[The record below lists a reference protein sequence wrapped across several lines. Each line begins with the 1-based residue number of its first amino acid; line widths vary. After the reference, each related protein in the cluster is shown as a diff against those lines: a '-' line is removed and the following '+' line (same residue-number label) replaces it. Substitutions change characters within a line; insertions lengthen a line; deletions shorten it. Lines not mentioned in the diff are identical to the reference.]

1 MTIQNTDLFL
11 VNRNNDSYKLTA
23 NELSTWVG
31 GGGGGDGDTYITNY
45 SGASAWGTV
54 AADAT
59 LQGGLNIASVTTSST
74 GNYTVTFQTP
84 MPDANYSVVGSTNR
98 ASNNLFAS
106 YNQTA
111 SGFSYETISS
121 DNAVRVNE
129 PASFVVNSQNALPP
143 KGGTG
148 TDAWLTCSASGGLGA
163 SFNIASVTKAQ
174 SPNGQYQVTFTT
186 PMPTADYSIQATQT
200 TGYGFINVFNKTTT
214 GFQVQCRNNVGTD
227 TDISWQASVNATNAT
242 LPQTVTQEQIESAIN
257 NPGASAWGRGE
268 ADGTLL
274 SGLNTSSVTRTEA
287 GVYDVVFSTPMPDAN
302 YSVNVTV
309 SSDNQR
315 IPLARNQTPTGF
327 TLELM
332 QTSGARADADW
343 SFTVFATNALP
354 PTGGTGTDAWAS
366 VNDDGVIESSFNIA
380 SVTRTDTGQ
389 YDVVFTTP
397 MPTAG
402 YAISGASSNET
413 NDSVARVFSYDFKTT
428 TGFSI
433 RIKDTTN
440 DFSNNKFSFN
450 VNATNATLPLTVTQ
464 EQIESAISNPGIS
477 AWADVL
483 EDGTVQGALNT
494 SSVTQT
500 STGVYDVV
508 FSTPMPSADY
518 AVSFSFEDGGN
529 KAWGQ
534 VGNGSKTATG
544 FTAEFFN
551 YTGATAG
558 GDWTYMIAATNA
570 LPLKG
575 GTGTDSWGTVQ
586 SDGTLDASFNVA
598 SVTRTATGKYDV
610 VFTTPMPTANYAVN
624 ATVFTDGTP
633 PVGWGPITGV
643 YDITTTGFSV
653 NCVSAD
659 GDNIDRDFSFTV
671 NATNA
676 VLPQAFTEQEVQ
688 QVVDL
693 AKSGVTNPGASA
705 WGDVSNDGTLL
716 NGLNVSSTSRT
727 GTGEYAVTFATPM
740 PNAEYAVTANQQE
753 YSGTF
758 ISITNKTSTGFNY
771 TASDGT
777 GAKYDTFVAF
787 QVFATNALPLTG
799 GTGTD
804 SWGSVQGDGTLGA
817 SFNVASVTRAT
828 TGRYDV
834 VFTTPMPTDDYA
846 VSGAGAENNGA
857 GIFTTELRTAT
868 GFRVVMMNNAASII
882 DFPFAFQVNAT
893 NAVLPQSFTEAQ
905 IQSVLDFIA
914 VANPAG
920 VARSWGN
927 IAADGSLV
935 SSLNVASVTRQS
947 NGVYAV
953 VFTTPMPNGDYAV
966 TGLGANNGNVTLE
979 ASNITAAG
987 FTLTSFNSGGNANDY
1002 GAMFSVFS
1010 N

>member
-11 VNRNNDSYKLTA
+11 INRNNDSYKLTA

-129 PASFVVNSQNALPP
+129 PASFVINSQNALPP
-143 KGGTG
+143 KAGTG

-354 PTGGTGTDAWAS
+354 PTGGTGTDAWAA
-366 VNDDGVIESSFNIA
+366 VNSSGVVESSFNCSVTKTAGGEYDVVFTTPMPTSGYAVSGASDCGSDSSAPRVFTYYNKSTTGFQIRIKDSTNSFSNEQFSFSVNATNATLPQTVTQEMIDAAIYNPGASAWGSVEPDGTLTGGLNATITKTGTGAYAVTFRTPMPDDNYAVVLAGSGTAGDYGNFWSYNKTTTGFTVNTQDANNLAADRGFALTVFATNALPLTGGTGTDSWASVASDGTLGASFNVA
-380 SVTRTDTGQ
+380 SVTRATTGR

-397 MPTAG
+397 MPTA
-402 YAISGASSNET
+402 
-413 NDSVARVFSYDFKTT
+413 
-428 TGFSI
+428 
-433 RIKDTTN
+433 
-440 DFSNNKFSFN
+440 
-450 VNATNATLPLTVTQ
+450 
-464 EQIESAISNPGIS
+464 
-477 AWADVL
+477 
-483 EDGTVQGALNT
+483 
-494 SSVTQT
+494 
-500 STGVYDVV
+500 
-508 FSTPMPSADY
+508 DY
-518 AVSFSFEDGGN
+518 AVTGAGAEN
-529 KAWGQ
+529 
-534 VGNGSKTATG
+534 NGAGIFQTELRTATG
-544 FTAEFFN
+544 FRVVMN
-551 YTGATAG
+551 NN
-558 GDWTYMIAATNA
+558 AA
-570 LPLKG
+570 
-575 GTGTDSWGTVQ
+575 S
-586 SDGTLDASFNVA
+586 
-598 SVTRTATGKYDV
+598 
-610 VFTTPMPTANYAVN
+610 
-624 ATVFTDGTP
+624 
-633 PVGWGPITGV
+633 I
-643 YDITTTGFSV
+643 
-653 NCVSAD
+653 
-659 GDNIDRDFSFTV
+659 IDFPFAFTV

-787 QVFATNALPLTG
+787 QVFATNALPLKG

-804 SWGSVQGDGTLGA
+804 SWGNIAEDGTINA
-817 SFNVASVTRAT
+817 SFNVASASWSSNECTVT
-828 TGRYDV
+828 
-834 VFTTPMPTDDYA
+834 FTTPMPTADYA
-846 VSGAGAENNGA
+846 ITATAVNANDRVCFISSQ
-857 GIFTTELRTAT
+857 TAT
-868 GFRVVMMNNAASII
+868 GFVCNGVDTAGTSRPAEFS
-882 DFPFAFQVNAT
+882 FQVNAT

-920 VARSWGN
+920 IARSWGN

-935 SSLNVASVTRQS
+935 SGLNVASVTRQS

-953 VFTTPMPNGDYAV
+953 VFTTPMSNGDYAV